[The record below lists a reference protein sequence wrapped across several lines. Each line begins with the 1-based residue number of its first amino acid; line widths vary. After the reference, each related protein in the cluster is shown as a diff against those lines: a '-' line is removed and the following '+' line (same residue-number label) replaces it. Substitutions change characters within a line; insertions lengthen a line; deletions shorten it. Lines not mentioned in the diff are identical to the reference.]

1 MNYSGIIK
9 ADFANGL
16 GVRVTLFVSGCDL
29 RCHGCH
35 SPKLWDYENGV
46 PFDNGAKEEV
56 MSCLQ
61 KDWVSGLT
69 LSGGQPLAPENIA
82 SVYELVREVKERF
95 PLKNI
100 WLYTGYTLS
109 PEDFSGTN
117 DSPLQLYTGYTLSP
131 EDFSGTNDSPLH
143 RTIALCDVI
152 VDGEY
157 DEAKRDTTLA
167 FRGSSNQRII
177 DVKQTMASG
186 KIVTFAID

>member
-16 GVRVTLFVSGCDL
+16 GVRITLFVSGCDL

-35 SPKLWDYENGV
+35 SPKLWNYENGI
-46 PFDNGAKEEV
+46 PFDDEAKEEV

-61 KDWVSGLT
+61 NDWVSGLT
-69 LSGGQPLAPENIA
+69 LSGGQPLASENIA

-109 PEDFSGTN
+109 PEDFSGA
-117 DSPLQLYTGYTLSP
+117 
-131 EDFSGTNDSPLH
+131 NDSPLH

-186 KIVTFAID
+186 QIVRFAIN

>member
-1 MNYSGIIK
+1 MNYSGIIRS
-9 ADFANGL
+9 DFANGL

-29 RCHGCH
+29 RCPGCH
-35 SPKLWDYENGV
+35 SPKLWDYKNGI
-46 PFDNGAKEEV
+46 PFDDEKKETLL
-56 MSCLQ
+56 SYLR

-69 LSGGQPLAPENIA
+69 LSGGQPLAAPNLPDTYALIKE
-82 SVYELVREVKERF
+82 VREKM
-95 PLKNI
+95 PAKNI

-109 PEDFSGTN
+109 PEDFLRT
-117 DSPLQLYTGYTLSP
+117 DDALLR
-131 EDFSGTNDSPLH
+131 

-177 DVKQTMASG
+177 DVKRTLAFGQIMTLE
-186 KIVTFAID
+186 ID

>member
-35 SPKLWDYENGV
+35 SPKLWNYENGI
-46 PFDNGAKEEV
+46 PFDDETKEEV

-61 KDWVSGLT
+61 KNWVSGLT
-69 LSGGQPLAPENIA
+69 LSGGQPLASENIA
-82 SVYELVREVKERF
+82 SVYELVREVKERL

-100 WLYTGYTLS
+100 WLYTGYTLL
-109 PEDFSGTN
+109 PEDFSETD
-117 DSPLQLYTGYTLSP
+117 DSLLR
-131 EDFSGTNDSPLH
+131 
-143 RTIALCDVI
+143 RTIAMCDVI

-157 DEAKRDTTLA
+157 DDSKRDTTLA
-167 FRGSSNQRII
+167 FRGSSNQRVI
-177 DVKQTMASG
+177 DVKQTVASG
-186 KIVTFAID
+186 QIVTLAID

>member
-29 RCHGCH
+29 RCPGCH

-46 PFDNGAKEEV
+46 PFDNAAKEEV

-82 SVYELVREVKERF
+82 AVYELVREVKERF

-109 PEDFSGTN
+109 PEDFSET
-117 DSPLQLYTGYTLSP
+117 DDALLRQTVT
-131 EDFSGTNDSPLH
+131 
-143 RTIALCDVI
+143 LCDVI

-186 KIVTFAID
+186 QIVTLAID